1 MSAKNLRESEVLT
14 RIRRYRALFFAI
26 AVFLTAIQSWAQAAP
41 QPDAKAHRLLMWKAT
56 SATNTVYLLGSIHA
70 ADKEFYPLS
79 DVVESAFNSS
89 KLLVVEVNVKNVNP
103 MAGMKLVQQY
113 GVYPENDALSKHLS
127 KATADALDA
136 YCSKHGLPRA
146 LLEKFKPWMAAL
158 TIEVMAVQQAGED
171 LQMGID
177 LHFLNESK
185 EPQKIEELESA
196 DFQMTALS
204 SGSEE
209 EQQEFLA
216 QTLKHAENTKE
227 RLGSMRKAFLN
238 GDADTMK
245 KMLEEDNEP
254 KSLYKRLVDDRN
266 GPMAERIAAYLNGKD
281 QCFVVVGAGHL
292 VGDKGIIK
300 LLQEK
305 NFTVEQMSR

>member
-1 MSAKNLRESEVLT
+1 MLRLA
-14 RIRRYRALFFAI
+14 RNYRALFLTF
-26 AVFLTAIQSWAQAAP
+26 AVFLTAVQSWAQAAP
-41 QPDAKAHRLLMWKAT
+41 QPDAKAHKLLMWKAT
-56 SATNTVYLLGSIHA
+56 SPTNTVYLLGSIHA
-70 ADKEFYPLS
+70 GDKELYPLP
-79 DVVESAFNSS
+79 DVVESAFSAS
-89 KLLVVEVNVKNVNP
+89 RLLVVEVNLKNMNP
-103 MAGMKLVQQY
+103 VSSLKLMQQY
-113 GVYPENDALSKHLS
+113 GMYQENDGLAKHLP
-127 KATADALDA
+127 KATAEALDA
-136 YCSKHGLPRA
+136 YCSRHGLPRA
-146 LLEKFKPWMAAL
+146 LLEKFKPWMAAA
-158 TIEVMAVQQAGED
+158 TIEVLAVQQAGED
-171 LQMGID
+171 LQKGID

-185 EPQKIEELESA
+185 EPQKIEELETA

-216 QTLKHAENTKE
+216 QTIKHAENTKE

-238 GDADTMK
+238 GDADTVQ

-266 GPMAERIAAYLNGKD
+266 GPMAERIATYLNGKE

-300 LLQEK
+300 LLQGK
-305 NFTVEQMSR
+305 NFKVEQMSR

>member
-1 MSAKNLRESEVLT
+1 METKHVLT
-14 RIRRYRALFFAI
+14 MVRKHKILFLFV
-26 AVFLTAIQSWAQAAP
+26 AVFLTAVQAWTQAAP

-56 SATNTVYLLGSIHA
+56 SPTNTVYLLGSIHA
-70 ADKEFYPLS
+70 GDKEFYPLP
-79 DVVESAFNSS
+79 DVVESAFNNS

-127 KATADALDA
+127 RATADALDA

-185 EPQKIEELESA
+185 EPQKIEELETA

-238 GDADTMK
+238 GDADTIE

-292 VGDKGIIK
+292 VGEKGIIRQ
-300 LLQEK
+300 LRDK
-305 NFTVEQMSR
+305 NFKVEQMSR